1 MAKISS
7 INGNPIV
14 PSNGSVGTAQI
25 ADGSIGSR
33 QIADGSIGDD
43 KLEQSGGILSLVDS
57 LVEQVAAI
65 QVQQGGGAPVD
76 LVGYLKSADAK
87 ATYAPKSH
95 KHAMADV
102 TGLQAALDGIRAAQE
117 AAQDAATEEEYDR
130 QVLAGTYQGRS
141 LMTILGASSWADCYA
156 MLSARAKLMDSS
168 GIRIGDYIDVTPT
181 SGTVN
186 RGNAMR
192 YRVAGMG
199 HNYQFGDTACPW
211 AFWMVPDD
219 PIDMTG
225 NTYAI
230 NTSYICWNTT
240 ENNNGVSGN
249 EYPYLASNL
258 RAWETGQF
266 LPALPTALQNVLVN
280 HRIRLEK
287 RYSSSGA
294 LKDSTGW
301 NWVDAGKVFS
311 LNEMEVYGCPVW
323 GTKGWSVGEAAQLP
337 LFRDSRYRNKSRV
350 TWWLRSV
357 SSGSSSYVCYV
368 HSGGVADSYSA
379 TYTEVR
385 PRPCFLI
392 G

>member
-266 LPALPTALQNVLVN
+266 LPALPTALRNVLVN
-280 HRIRLEK
+280 HRILLEK
-287 RYSSSGA
+287 RYSSKA
-294 LKDSTGW
+294 L
-301 NWVDAGKVFS
+301 
-311 LNEMEVYGCPVW
+311 
-323 GTKGWSVGEAAQLP
+323 
-337 LFRDSRYRNKSRV
+337 
-350 TWWLRSV
+350 
-357 SSGSSSYVCYV
+357 
-368 HSGGVADSYSA
+368 
-379 TYTEVR
+379 
-385 PRPCFLI
+385 
-392 G
+392 